1 MQMDMMKISVLAILG
16 ALVGL
21 TFRGQKQE
29 YQIAIGMAVTLLIFG
44 CTVAYMLQVKEQL
57 SVLLSYVASKKEYF
71 SLLLKVTGI
80 TWLCEFSAGICRDS
94 GFGAA
99 ASQIE
104 MFGKIAIL
112 FSGMP
117 VFLALAETIAGFVG

>member
-1 MQMDMMKISVLAILG
+1 MQMDMLRVSSLAILG
-16 ALVGL
+16 ALIGL
-21 TFRGQKQE
+21 QFRGQKQE
-29 YQIAIGMAVTLLIFG
+29 YQVAIGMAIALLIFG
-44 CTVAYMLQVKEQL
+44 CTVAYMIQVKEQL
-57 SVLLSYVASKKEYF
+57 SGLLSYVASKKEYF
-71 SLLLKVTGI
+71 ALLLKVTGI
-80 TWLCEFSAGICRDS
+80 TWLSEFSAGICRDS
-94 GFGAA
+94 GFAAA

>member
-1 MQMDMMKISVLAILG
+1 MQMDVMKVSVLAIFG
-16 ALVGL
+16 ALIGL
-21 TFRGQKQE
+21 QFKGQKAE
-29 YQIAIGMAVTLLIFG
+29 YQVAIGMAMALLIFG
-44 CTVAYMLQVKEQL
+44 CTVAYMVQVRAQL
-57 SVLLSYVASKKEYF
+57 TSLLSYVASKKEYF
-71 SLLLKVTGI
+71 ALLLKVTGI
-80 TWLCEFSAGICRDS
+80 TWLSEFSAGICRDS